1 MYDPFSQGTS
11 SNTDPR
17 SMGTNPSEGNF
28 TSWSQAYNS
37 TGHQHQ
43 QQHHH
48 HSTALL
54 SPTLFPHIQVFL
66 LVHTILTS
74 KNRNF
79 FYYDLWIIIIL
90 QFIHMVAVRT
100 LEWSTCHLCP
110 RLVGL
115 GVAHLRMHFLCWAF
129 DLNIKTKMIK
139 LAEAGS
145 FYLFLILNR

>member
-1 MYDPFSQGTS
+1 MLLNYKILSNLTQTQGSWEIQLAYIEANIFGFCFIIQIQFTNEFKLTCICRELSSTVYDPFSQGTS

-66 LVHTILTS
+66 LVHTILTWNN
-74 KNRNF
+74 KNF
-79 FYYDLWIIIIL
+79 
-90 QFIHMVAVRT
+90 T
-100 LEWSTCHLCP
+100 
-110 RLVGL
+110 
-115 GVAHLRMHFLCWAF
+115 
-129 DLNIKTKMIK
+129 MIY
-139 LAEAGS
+139 ESSS
-145 FYLFLILNR
+145 FCNLYTWLP